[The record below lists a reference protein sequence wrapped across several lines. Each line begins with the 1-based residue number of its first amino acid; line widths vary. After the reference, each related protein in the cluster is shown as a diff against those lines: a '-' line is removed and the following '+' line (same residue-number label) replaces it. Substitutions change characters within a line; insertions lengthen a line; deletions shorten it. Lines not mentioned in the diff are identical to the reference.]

1 MDVEEFRRRGHEL
14 IDWIADYREKAYAG
28 QLPVLRSV
36 APGSVKQALPAA
48 PPAEAER
55 FESVLSDLDRLI
67 LPACTQWIDPRFFAY
82 FPSNSSLAAVL
93 GDYVSTGLAQLGLN
107 WQASPAL
114 TEVEEV
120 VIDWFRQMMGLSG
133 AWSGVIQDTASTGAL
148 VAMICARE
156 RVTSHGATRG
166 GLQSAEKPLAV
177 YASSQSHSSV
187 DKAALMAGFGRTY
200 VRSVPVDDR
209 FSMRADE
216 LARLVAEDIDRGLLP
231 CVVVAT
237 TGSTATTA
245 CDPLAE
251 IAKIAK
257 AHGLWMHVD
266 AALAGSAMIVPE
278 YRKLWDGVEGAD
290 SLVVNPHKW
299 LGASFDCST
308 YYVRDPQHLI
318 RVMSTNPTY
327 LRTAA
332 DSQVK
337 NFRDWGIPLG
347 RRFRAL
353 KLWFLIRE
361 QGVAGLQARIRRDVG
376 YAQWLAAR
384 VDATPGWRRVAPAPL
399 QTVCLR
405 HEPPGLSGEALDAH
419 TLAWVKRINES
430 GKAYLTSA
438 VLDGRWMVRV
448 AFGGEATQQ
457 QHVEEVWELLQAEAA
472 AALIR
477 ELRCRAP

>member
-1 MDVEEFRRRGHEL
+1 VNVDEFRRLGHEL
-14 IDWIADYREKAYAG
+14 IDWIADYREKAYRG
-28 QLPVLRSV
+28 SFPVMRNL
-36 APGSVKQALPAA
+36 APGTVKRALPSKA
-48 PPAEAER
+48 PVEP
-55 FESVLSDLDRLI
+55 ESFSAVMTDLNDVI
-67 LPACTQWIDPRFFAY
+67 LPACTQWLDPRFFAY

-93 GDYVSTGLAQLGLN
+93 GDYVSTGIAQLGLN

-114 TEVEEV
+114 TELEEV
-120 VIDWFRQMMGLSG
+120 TLDWFRQMTGLSE

-148 VAMICARE
+148 VALICARE
-156 RVTSHGATRG
+156 RTTAHGATRG
-166 GLQSAEKPLAV
+166 GLQSAEQPLVV

-200 VRSVPVDDR
+200 VRVVPVDER
-209 FSMRADE
+209 YSMRADALE
-216 LARLVAEDIDRGLLP
+216 QLVKSDLANGLRP
-231 CVVVAT
+231 CAVVAT

-245 CDPLAE
+245 VDPLAA
-251 IAKIAK
+251 IAKVAQ

-266 AALAGSAMIVPE
+266 AALAGSAMILPE
-278 YRKLWDGVEGAD
+278 YRNLWDGIEGAD
-290 SLVVNPHKW
+290 SLVINPHKW

-308 YYVRDPQHLI
+308 YYVRDPDHLV
-318 RVMSTNPTY
+318 RVMSTNPSF

-361 QGVAGLQARIRRDVG
+361 QGVSGLQARLRRDIG
-376 YAQWLAAR
+376 YARWLAER
-384 VDATPGWRRVAPAPL
+384 VDATAQWKRVAPVPL
-399 QTVCLR
+399 QTVCVR

-419 TLAWVKRINES
+419 TLAWVRRINES
-430 GKAYLTSA
+430 GRAYLTSA
-438 VLDGRWMVRV
+438 TLDGRWMVRV

-457 QHVEEVWELLQAEAA
+457 KHVAELWELMQEAA
-472 AALIR
+472 A
-477 ELRCRAP
+477 RA

>member
-1 MDVEEFRRRGHEL
+1 MNVEEFRRLGHEL
-14 IDWIADYREKAYAG
+14 IDWIADYREKAYRG
-28 QLPVLRSV
+28 DLPVMRNID
-36 APGSVKQALPAA
+36 PGTVKRALPAG
-48 PPAEAER
+48 PPVEP
-55 FESVLSDLDRLI
+55 ESFQAVMTDLNNVI
-67 LPACTQWIDPRFFAY
+67 LPACTQWLDPRFFAY
-82 FPSNSSLAAVL
+82 FPSNSSMAAVL

-120 VIDWFRQMMGLSG
+120 TVDWFRQMMGLSD

-148 VAMICARE
+148 VALICARE
-156 RVTSHGATRG
+156 RATSHGATRG
-166 GLQSAEKPLAV
+166 GLQSAEKPLVV

-187 DKAALMAGFGRTY
+187 DKAALMTGFGRAFLR
-200 VRSVPVDDR
+200 VVPVDER
-209 FSMRADE
+209 FSMRADQLE
-216 LARLVAEDIDRGLLP
+216 RMVKGDLKDGLLP
-231 CVVVAT
+231 CAVVAT

-245 CDPLAE
+245 CDPLSD
-251 IAKIAK
+251 IAKV
-257 AHGLWMHVD
+257 AHADGLWMHVD
-266 AALAGSAMIVPE
+266 AALAGSAMILPE
-278 YRKLWDGVEGAD
+278 YRELWDGVEGAD

-308 YYVRDPQHLI
+308 YYVRDPEHLV
-318 RVMSTNPTY
+318 RVMSTNPSY

-332 DSQVK
+332 DSQIK

-361 QGVAGLQARIRRDVG
+361 QGVSGLQARLRRDLA

-384 VDATPGWRRVAPAPL
+384 VDSAPGWKRVAPVPL
-399 QTVCLR
+399 QTVCVR

-438 VLDGRWMVRV
+438 ILDGRWMVRV
-448 AFGGEATQQ
+448 AFGGEATEQR
-457 QHVEEVWELLQAEAA
+457 HIEELWEMMQ
-472 AALIR
+472 R
-477 ELRCRAP
+477 EVRS